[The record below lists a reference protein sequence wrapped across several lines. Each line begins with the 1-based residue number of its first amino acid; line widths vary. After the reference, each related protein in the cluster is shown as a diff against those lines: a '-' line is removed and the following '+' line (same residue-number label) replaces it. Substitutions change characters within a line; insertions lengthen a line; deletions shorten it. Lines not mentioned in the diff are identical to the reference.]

1 MKFLNVSSRL
11 FNGILS
17 NNSLEKDYALK
28 KFIRKETIKINEKI
42 ENENIENLHEK
53 FANINIDEQIINKIQ
68 NRILAKK
75 SNDNINIKDIN
86 QKNFFLS
93 IINIKIE
100 NIEENSLAIMLKWV
114 MIKGEFNIIK
124 KYIITSYHNCIKQVK
139 YEERKSDLNINEF
152 DKITKLLTNE
162 INNEFKKIYFNLN

>member
-42 ENENIENLHEK
+42 ENVNIENLHEK

-93 IINIKIE
+93 III
-100 NIEENSLAIMLKWV
+100 
-114 MIKGEFNIIK
+114 
-124 KYIITSYHNCIKQVK
+124 
-139 YEERKSDLNINEF
+139 
-152 DKITKLLTNE
+152 
-162 INNEFKKIYFNLN
+162 

>member
-17 NNSLEKDYALK
+17 NNSLTETIKVVEKDYALK

-42 ENENIENLHEK
+42 ENVNIENLHEK

-100 NIEENSLAIMLKWV
+100 NIEENSLTIMLKWV

-124 KYIITSYHNCIKQVK
+124 TYIITSYHNCIKQVK

-152 DKITKLLTNE
+152 DKITKLLTN
-162 INNEFKKIYFNLN
+162 